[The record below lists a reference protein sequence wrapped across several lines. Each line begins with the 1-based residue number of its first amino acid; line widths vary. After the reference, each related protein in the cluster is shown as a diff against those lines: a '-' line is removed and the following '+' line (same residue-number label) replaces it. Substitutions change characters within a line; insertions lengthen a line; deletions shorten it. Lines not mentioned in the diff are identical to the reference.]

1 MAANDIKEE
10 RREESAKKGKQM
22 HDGLTFGKQE
32 RKNDQSHLSPPLFFS
47 FTCSDAAFERK
58 REREGGRERVW
69 ETEREN
75 EREREDEGSELRESK
90 RTKRERERG
99 RSTQRIGQHDVWQER
114 KFQSN
119 DLTVQRLEKRRT
131 TSVKRLNALDKLSD
145 ARASLLSL
153 SLCSSL
159 PLFLERVT
167 GNSCSSFLDE

>member
-1 MAANDIKEE
+1 MSGKKRAESEIKGREKRERVAANDIKEE

-58 REREGGRERVW
+58 REREGERERVW

-90 RTKRERERG
+90 RTKRERERKEH
-99 RSTQRIGQHDVWQER
+99 SKD
-114 KFQSN
+114 
-119 DLTVQRLEKRRT
+119 RT
-131 TSVKRLNALDKLSD
+131 A
-145 ARASLLSL
+145 
-153 SLCSSL
+153 
-159 PLFLERVT
+159 
-167 GNSCSSFLDE
+167 